1 MNKAAQLQA
10 RMSIPVIVAPMFL
23 ISGVE
28 LVAACCKEGLLGTFP
43 ALNGHTTE
51 DFERLLIAITDQLD
65 SFRRENPEAVIAP
78 YGVNLILHR
87 SNPRIEDDL
96 ERCIRFKVPVII
108 TSLGKPGEVV
118 ERVHAYGGLV
128 FADTATVEHARKSA
142 DAGVDGLVLICAGA
156 GGHAGMVNPLVFV
169 PAVREFFDGMVA
181 VAGGISDGRAVRA
194 CQVLG
199 ADFAYLGT
207 RFIPTREC
215 DASPAYKEMILAAQ
229 VSDIIYTPAVSGVPA
244 NFIRASLER
253 CGFDVTKQGVI
264 KRQLDL
270 TDEYSLWR
278 DIWTAGQGVQN
289 IHEIASVRDVA
300 QTLRTEYA
308 QAKSTLG

>member
-1 MNKAAQLQA
+1 ML
-10 RMSIPVIVAPMFL
+10 
-23 ISGVE
+23 
-28 LVAACCKEGLLGTFP
+28 
-43 ALNGHTTE
+43 
-51 DFERLLIAITDQLD
+51 
-65 SFRRENPEAVIAP
+65 
-78 YGVNLILHR
+78 
-87 SNPRIEDDL
+87 
-96 ERCIRFKVPVII
+96 
-108 TSLGKPGEVV
+108 
-118 ERVHAYGGLV
+118 
-128 FADTATVEHARKSA
+128 
-142 DAGVDGLVLICAGA
+142 
-156 GGHAGMVNPLVFV
+156 NPLVFV

-181 VAGGISDGRAVRA
+181 VGGGISDGRAVRA

-215 DASPAYKEMILAAQ
+215 DASPAYKEMIVAAQ

-300 QTLRTEYA
+300 RTLRTEYA
-308 QAKSTLG
+308 QAKFTLG

>member
-1 MNKAAQLQA
+1 MNKAAQLHAQMA
-10 RMSIPVIVAPMFL
+10 IPVIVAPMFL

-28 LVAACCKEGLLGTFP
+28 LVVACCKEGLIGTFP
-43 ALNGHTTE
+43 ALNGRTTD
-51 DFERLLIAITDQLD
+51 DFEQLLIDVTGQLE
-65 SFRRENPEAVIAP
+65 SFRRENPRAAVAP

-96 ERCIRFKVPVII
+96 ERCIRVKVPLII
-108 TSLGKPGEVV
+108 TSLGKPAEVV

-128 FADTATVEHARKSA
+128 FSDVATVEHAQKAA
-142 DAGVDGLVLICAGA
+142 DAGVDGLILICAGA
-156 GGHAGMVNPLVFV
+156 GGHAGTLTPLVFV

-207 RFIPTREC
+207 RFIPTHEC
-215 DASPAYKEMILAAQ
+215 AASPAYKEMILAAQ
-229 VSDIIYTPAVSGVPA
+229 ASDIIHTPVVSGVPA
-244 NFIRASLER
+244 NFIRASLDR

-270 TDEYSLWR
+270 TEEFSLWR
-278 DIWTAGQGVQN
+278 DIWTAGQGVQT
-289 IHEIASVRDVA
+289 IHEIAGVKEVA
-300 QTLRTEYA
+300 QALAAEYE
-308 QAKSTLG
+308 QAKSAID